1 MGAFG
6 DKLRREREMRGVTL
20 AEMSESTKI
29 SKRWLQALEDEQ
41 LEILPGGVFNRGF
54 VRSYARFL
62 GINEEQAVADYVAAS
77 NEQPPREDKF
87 PLEIHE
93 KEDAPPL
100 NPKRSF
106 FPVALAIVALV
117 LVVGGWTWW
126 AKHKPQVSA
135 HTPETPRPA
144 VAAQSSSAAN
154 QPAASTSPSSVEA
167 APTTNSGSSK
177 PAQSSEADKESAPS
191 NQNNFANQSSA
202 EADKNTKQTS
212 GESKKDLTRS
222 FTVFIK
228 AKENSWVSIVA
239 DGKTRW
245 EGVLDA
251 NMERSIKAGKEL
263 VLRTGNAGGLEISY
277 NGKPL
282 GALGKEKQVRTF
294 TFNMAGLQQ

>member
-41 LEILPGGVFNRGF
+41 FEILPGGVFNRGF

-77 NEQPPREDKF
+77 NEQPPPEDRF

-93 KEDAPPL
+93 KEDSPPL

-106 FPVALAIVALV
+106 LPVALAIVALV

-126 AKHKPQVSA
+126 VKHKPQASA
-135 HTPETPRPA
+135 HTPEISKPS
-144 VAAQSSSAAN
+144 VAPQPTAATS
-154 QPAASTSPSSVEA
+154 QPAASTGSPAAEPASTSSSGTDK
-167 APTTNSGSSK
+167 TT
-177 PAQSSEADKESAPS
+177 QSSEADKGNAPS
-191 NQNNFANQSSA
+191 NQNNFANHSSV
-202 EADKNTKQTS
+202 EPDKNAKQPV
-212 GESKKDLTRS
+212 GETKKDLTKS

-228 AKENSWVSIVA
+228 AKEDSWVSIVA

-245 EGVLDA
+245 EGMLDA

-277 NGKPL
+277 NGRPL
-282 GALGKEKQVRTF
+282 GALGKEKQVKTF

>member
-29 SKRWLQALEDEQ
+29 SRRWLQALEDEQ
-41 LEILPGGVFNRGF
+41 FEILPGGVFNRGF

-77 NEQPPREDKF
+77 NEQPPPEDKF
-87 PLEIHE
+87 PLEIRE

-106 FPVALAIVALV
+106 LPVVLAIVALV

-126 AKHKPQVSA
+126 VKHKPQMSA
-135 HTPETPRPA
+135 HTPEISRPS
-144 VAAQSSSAAN
+144 VAPQSSVATS
-154 QPAASTSPSSVEA
+154 QPAGPAGAPAAEP
-167 APTTNSGSSK
+167 APTPGSGADK
-177 PAQSSEADKESAPS
+177 PTQSSETDKGSAPS
-191 NQNNFANQSSA
+191 NENNFANRSSV
-202 EADKNTKQTS
+202 EPDNGPKQAA
-212 GESKKDLTRS
+212 GETKKDLTKS

-228 AKENSWVSIVA
+228 ARENSWVSIVA

>member
-1 MGAFG
+1 
-6 DKLRREREMRGVTL
+6 
-20 AEMSESTKI
+20 
-29 SKRWLQALEDEQ
+29 LEDEQ
-41 LEILPGGVFNRGF
+41 FEILPGGVFNRGF

-77 NEQPPREDKF
+77 NEQPSPEDKF

-93 KEDAPPL
+93 KENAPPL
-100 NPKRSF
+100 NPKRSLL
-106 FPVALAIVALV
+106 PVVLAIVALV

-126 AKHKPQVSA
+126 VKHKPQVFA
-135 HTPETPRPA
+135 HTPEISKPSVAPQPPAATSQPAGPTVPPAGETAPA
-144 VAAQSSSAAN
+144 VSSG
-154 QPAASTSPSSVEA
+154 TDK
-167 APTTNSGSSK
+167 TT
-177 PAQSSEADKESAPS
+177 QSSEAPSSETDKGSVPS
-191 NQNNFANQSSA
+191 NQNNFANQGPV
-202 EADKNTKQTS
+202 EPDKNLKQAA
-212 GESKKDLTRS
+212 GETKKDLTKS

-245 EGVLDA
+245 EGMLDA

-263 VLRTGNAGGLEISY
+263 VVRTGNAGGLEISY

-282 GALGKEKQVRTF
+282 GALGKEKQVRTL

>member
-41 LEILPGGVFNRGF
+41 FEILPGGVFNRGF

-106 FPVALAIVALV
+106 LPVALAIVALV

-126 AKHKPQVSA
+126 VKHKPQVSA
-135 HTPETPRPA
+135 HTPETSKPSVAPQSSVATSQPAGPA
-144 VAAQSSSAAN
+144 VSPTAESAPAVTSGADKTK
-154 QPAASTSPSSVEA
+154 QPSDT
-167 APTTNSGSSK
+167 
-177 PAQSSEADKESAPS
+177 DKESAPS
-191 NQNNFANQSSA
+191 NQNNFASHSSV
-202 EADKNTKQTS
+202 EADRNTKQTS

-263 VLRTGNAGGLEISY
+263 VVKTGNAGGLEISY

-282 GALGKEKQVRTF
+282 GALGKEKQVRTL

>member
-41 LEILPGGVFNRGF
+41 FEILPGGVFNRGF

-77 NEQPPREDKF
+77 NEQPAPEDKF

-93 KEDAPPL
+93 KENAPPL

-106 FPVALAIVALV
+106 LPVALAIVALV

-126 AKHKPQVSA
+126 VKHKPQVSA
-135 HTPETPRPA
+135 HTPETSKPS
-144 VAAQSSSAAN
+144 VAPQSSVATS
-154 QPAASTSPSSVEA
+154 QPAAPAGSPAAEPAPVTTSGA
-167 APTTNSGSSK
+167 DKTK
-177 PAQSSEADKESAPS
+177 QSSDTDKESAPS
-191 NQNNFANQSSA
+191 NQNNFASHSSV
-202 EADKNTKQTS
+202 EPDKNPKPAA
-212 GESKKDLTRS
+212 GETKKDLTKS

-228 AKENSWVSIVA
+228 AKEDSWVSIVA
-239 DGKTRW
+239 DGKTKW
-245 EGVLDA
+245 EGMLDA

-263 VLRTGNAGGLEISY
+263 VVKTGNAGGLEISY

-282 GALGKEKQVRTF
+282 GALGKEKQVRTL